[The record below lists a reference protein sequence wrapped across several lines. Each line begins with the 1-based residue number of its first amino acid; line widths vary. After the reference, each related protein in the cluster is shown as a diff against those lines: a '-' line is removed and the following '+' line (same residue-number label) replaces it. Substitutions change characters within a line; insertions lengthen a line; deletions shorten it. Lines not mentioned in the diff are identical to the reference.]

1 MNDGSGEVIVPVEGI
16 VSKSE
21 IEVEVSKDVF
31 EDKDG
36 DFVLSEHGEDGSVS
50 NSDIVSKGA
59 SGIDDEVFLF
69 GVDMENVVE
78 TGCCWISGP
87 VDHDH
92 TVMISR

>member
-36 DFVLSEHGEDGSVS
+36 DFILSEHGEDGSVS